1 MVQIT
6 EILNVLP
13 RQKWL
18 VGGERLENSLSGHN
32 MKSGQDGVAL
42 VTSRAGGKEERPS
55 RREKSRDSQ
64 LEREGRHECP
74 YTLR

>member
-13 RQKWL
+13 RQTWL
-18 VGGERLENSLSGHN
+18 VEGERLENSLSGHN
-32 MKSGQDGVAL
+32 MESGQGGVAL
-42 VTSRAGGKEERPS
+42 VTSRAGRKEERPR

-64 LEREGRHECP
+64 LEREGCHERP
-74 YTLR
+74 YTYR

>member
-1 MVQIT
+1 MVQTT

-13 RQKWL
+13 RQTWL

-32 MKSGQDGVAL
+32 MKSGQDGVAS
-42 VTSRAGGKEERPS
+42 VTSRAGGKEERPR
-55 RREKSRDSQ
+55 RREKSRESQ

-74 YTLR
+74 YT

>member
-13 RQKWL
+13 RQTWL
-18 VGGERLENSLSGHN
+18 VEGERLENSLSGHN

-42 VTSRAGGKEERPS
+42 VTWRAGRKEERPS